1 MRFVSRFVSILC
13 ATGLFGLFGSA
24 STQTI
29 GQEIESNDRI
39 IFLGDSITQAGAR
52 PGGYVSL
59 FAAEIVEKFPD
70 KKVEVIGAGISGNK
84 VPDLQK
90 RLQKHV
96 LAKKPS
102 LVFIYIGINDV
113 WHSQKGKGTSKE
125 DFDSGLRDIIKK
137 IQDVGSK
144 VILCTPSTI
153 GEKTDG
159 TNELDSMLEEYSAIS
174 RTVATETGSQL
185 LDLRTA
191 FIDHLK
197 TANPKNQRKGILTRD
212 GVHLNTAGN
221 QFVAQQMLGAIGM
234 GSATASSNVRHI
246 VLFKFKDD
254 APKEKVDEIVAAFGD
269 LKNQISEIAE
279 YEAGTNVSPENLEQG
294 FTHCFVVTFKTIA
307 DRDAYLPHPAH
318 KKFVELIEGKI
329 DKVLVFDFVN
339 Q

>member
-1 MRFVSRFVSILC
+1 MISD
-13 ATGLFGLFGSA
+13 
-24 STQTI
+24 
-29 GQEIESNDRI
+29 NDKI
-39 IFLGDSITQAGAR
+39 IFFGDSITQAGAR

-59 FAAEIVEKFPD
+59 FAAEIVDQFAD
-70 KKVEVIGAGISGNK
+70 KKIEVIGAGISGNK

-96 LAKKPS
+96 LSKKPN

-159 TNELDSMLEEYSAIS
+159 SNELDSMLEEYAAIS

-197 TANPKNQRKGILTRD
+197 TANPENHGKGILTTD

-234 GSATASSNVRHI
+234 GSKTAQANVRHI

-254 APKEKVDEIVAAFGD
+254 VEQEKVEKVVAAFGE
-269 LKNQISEIAE
+269 LKNQISEISD
-279 YEAGTNVSPENLEQG
+279 YEAGTNVSTENLEQG

-318 KKFVELIEGKI
+318 KKFVELLDGKI

-339 Q
+339 K

>member
-1 MRFVSRFVSILC
+1 MRFVSRFMTVLC
-13 ATGLFGLFGSA
+13 AIGLLGFAPIQSN
-24 STQTI
+24 
-29 GQEIESNDRI
+29 GQEMIKDNDKI

-59 FAAEIVEKFPD
+59 FAAEIVEEFPE
-70 KKVEVIGAGISGNK
+70 KNIEVIGAGISGHK

-90 RLQKHV
+90 RLEKHV
-96 LAKKPS
+96 LSKKPN

-113 WHSQKGKGTSKE
+113 WHSEKGKGTSKE
-125 DFDSGLRDIIKK
+125 DFESGLRDMIKK

-153 GEKTDG
+153 GEKNDG
-159 TNELDSMLEEYSAIS
+159 SNALDSMLEEYSAIS
-174 RTVATETGSQL
+174 RTVAAETGSQL
-185 LDLRTA
+185 LDLRVA

-212 GVHLNTAGN
+212 GVHLNSAGN

-234 GSATASSNVRHI
+234 GATAANSNVRHV

-254 APKEKVDEIVAAFGD
+254 VQKEKVDEIVAAFGD
-269 LKNQISEIAE
+269 LKNQISEISE

-294 FTHCFVVTFKTIA
+294 FTHCFLVTFKTIA

-318 KKFVELIEGKI
+318 KKFVELLDGKI
-329 DKVLVFDFVN
+329 EKVLVFDFVN
-339 Q
+339 

>member
-1 MRFVSRFVSILC
+1 MRFQSLGMLLVSVIVLLGFAAPQSL
-13 ATGLFGLFGSA
+13 
-24 STQTI
+24 
-29 GQEIESNDRI
+29 GQEMVQDNDKI
-39 IFLGDSITQAGAR
+39 IFFGDSITQAGAR

-59 FAAEIVEKFPD
+59 FAAEIEKQLSD

-84 VPDLQK
+84 VPNLQK
-90 RLQKHV
+90 RLKKDV
-96 LAKKPS
+96 LSKKPN

-113 WHSQKGKGTSKE
+113 WHSQKGNGTSKE

-159 TNELDSMLEEYSAIS
+159 TNELDSMLEEYSTIS
-174 RTVATETGSQL
+174 RTIATETGSQL
-185 LDLRTA
+185 LDLRKA

-197 TANPKNQRKGILTRD
+197 TANPKNRKKGVLTRD
-212 GVHLNTAGN
+212 GVHLNAAGN
-221 QFVAQQMLGAIGM
+221 HFVAQQMLGAIGM
-234 GSATASSNVRHI
+234 SMSKSISNVRHI

-254 APKEKVDEIVAAFGD
+254 VEKENVDEIVAAFGD
-269 LKNQISEIAE
+269 LKNQISEIAD
-279 YEAGTNVSPENLEQG
+279 YEAGTNVSPENLDQG
-294 FTHCFVVTFKTIA
+294 YTHCFVVTFKTIA

-318 KKFVELIEGKI
+318 KKFVELLDGKI
-329 DKVLVFDFVN
+329 DKVLVFDFAN

>member
-1 MRFVSRFVSILC
+1 MRFLTLLVPMVCVVGLLNFAPPQVS
-13 ATGLFGLFGSA
+13 
-24 STQTI
+24 
-29 GQEIESNDRI
+29 GQDMISENDKI

-59 FAAEIVEKFPD
+59 FAAEVKKQLAEKN
-70 KKVEVIGAGISGNK
+70 VEVIGAGISGNK
-84 VPDLQK
+84 VPNLQK
-90 RLQKHV
+90 RLQKDV
-96 LAKKPS
+96 LSKQPN

-113 WHSQKGKGTSKE
+113 WHSQKGRGTSKE
-125 DFDSGLRDIIKK
+125 DFESGLRDIIKK

-174 RTVATETGSQL
+174 RTVATETESQL
-185 LDLRTA
+185 LDLRKA
-191 FIDHLK
+191 FLDHLK
-197 TANPKNQRKGILTRD
+197 TANPKNQKKGILTRD
-212 GVHLNTAGN
+212 GVHLNKAGN
-221 QFVAQQMLGAIGM
+221 EFVAKQMLGAIGL
-234 GSATASSNVRHI
+234 SPAEAITNVRHI

-254 APKEKVDEIVAAFGD
+254 LEKAKVDEIVTAFGG
-269 LKNQISEIAE
+269 LKKQISEIAE

-318 KKFVELIEGKI
+318 KKFVKLLDGKI

-339 Q
+339 K